1 MESCQEKSTT
11 IHIRQLLHQKE
22 GNCWNWNHGYEER
35 RSQGW
40 YQCRSWS
47 YGSIY
52 QQTID
57 ELVDLTIKCWGS
69 QRRERSLSWT
79 WTVHRWTWT
88 IYRWKSF
95 KKSVY
100 WKIPVFSLLF
110 RINYQ
115 AWLVQLLIWVSI
127 VVIGKGVL
135 FGFEYGLKNPLKN
148 FSVLIMGWI
157 ENYPVLE
164 LFVVLIFVPVVMNA
178 LAFWVQDNF
187 LMKKEEVKVEG
198 ENPLIEEQTTT
209 QR

>member
-1 MESCQEKSTT
+1 M
-11 IHIRQLLHQKE
+11 
-22 GNCWNWNHGYEER
+22 
-35 RSQGW
+35 
-40 YQCRSWS
+40 
-47 YGSIY
+47 
-52 QQTID
+52 
-57 ELVDLTIKCWGS
+57 
-69 QRRERSLSWT
+69 
-79 WTVHRWTWT
+79 
-88 IYRWKSF
+88 
-95 KKSVY
+95 
-100 WKIPVFSLLF
+100 
-110 RINYQ
+110 
-115 AWLVQLLIWVSI
+115 LIWVSI